1 MEMISLKARL
11 LEVVASTYAEE
22 RKMIE
27 QLSAAERAEKG
38 TFNHWSAKDVVAHIS
53 AWKHQAALTLE
64 AAARGE
70 RRSGIDSVDTY
81 NTRILEEQPARL
93 WSDVTVNMKRVY
105 KELVAGIQNCAEA
118 DLIDSRRFVW
128 RGVEPLWKLVMCDG
142 YEHAIQH
149 LSGFYLKRENVARAT
164 EVQLAAVEA
173 MAQFFRDTDY
183 YSFALYNLGL
193 LIRQD

>member
-53 AWKHQAALTLE
+53 GWKHQAALTLE
-64 AAARGE
+64 AAARSE

-81 NTRILEEQPARL
+81 NARIFEEQHIRR
-93 WSDVTVNMKRVY
+93 WSDVTLNHSALKM
-105 KELVAGIQNCAEA
+105 Q
-118 DLIDSRRFVW
+118 RF
-128 RGVEPLWKLVMCDG
+128 
-142 YEHAIQH
+142 
-149 LSGFYLKRENVARAT
+149 
-164 EVQLAAVEA
+164 
-173 MAQFFRDTDY
+173 
-183 YSFALYNLGL
+183 
-193 LIRQD
+193 